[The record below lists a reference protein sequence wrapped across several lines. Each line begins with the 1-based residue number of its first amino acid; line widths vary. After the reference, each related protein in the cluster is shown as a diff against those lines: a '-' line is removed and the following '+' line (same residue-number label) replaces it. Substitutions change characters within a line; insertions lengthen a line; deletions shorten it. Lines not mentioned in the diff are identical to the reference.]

1 MTPSGAGDHLEFIR
15 RAGQTTRRAIAEHTG
30 LSRSVVAQT
39 VSELIA
45 QGLVIEHRL
54 GAAAV
59 SAAAVS
65 AAAVSAASAASAAS
79 AGRARATRG
88 RPTAVLQLARQHGV
102 IVACDIGHRHITV
115 AVADLHG
122 HELVE
127 QSIHFPV
134 DEGSAQTFAATHSLV
149 MQLLDQARSTLA
161 EVCGFGIS
169 LPFPI
174 TTGRASGRASV
185 RAPANLAGWHGTN
198 LADAAPAGLSCPVI
212 IDNDANFGAWG
223 ERMFG
228 GTTAIDNLL
237 YVKLS
242 DGIGAGLIVNGTL
255 LAGATGLGGEMGHI
269 EVQPGGALCRC
280 GRRGC
285 LEAVIAECLPDYHRA
300 GLRVGR
306 AVAQLCAFVDPEV
319 VVLGGRIGSVGE
331 PLLAGVREALAEFS
345 QDATVS
351 VVVRSA
357 AWGTRSE
364 LMGIIDRTLAAAWA
378 SDRIA
383 GRHGTRE
390 SAAAYDRRSA

>member
-1 MTPSGAGDHLEFIR
+1 MSVSATTPPGAGDHLEFIR
-15 RAGQTTRRAIAEHTG
+15 RAGHTTRRAIAEHTG

-54 GAAAV
+54 STAAV
-59 SAAAVS
+59 TA
-65 AAAVSAASAASAAS
+65 AAS
-79 AGRARATRG
+79 AGRARAARG

-102 IVACDIGHRHITV
+102 VVACDIGHRHVTV
-115 AVADLHG
+115 AIADLHG
-122 HELVE
+122 HLIAE
-127 QSIHFPV
+127 QSIDFPV
-134 DEGSAQTFAATHSLV
+134 DEGSAQTFSATHALV
-149 MQLLDQARSTLA
+149 FRLLDEARSTVA
-161 EVCGFGIS
+161 DVCGFGVS

-174 TTGRASGRASV
+174 TTGRASVPIPTV
-185 RAPANLAGWHGTN
+185 RAPSNLDGWHSTN
-198 LADAAPAGLSCPVI
+198 LTDATPAGLSCPVV

-223 ERMFG
+223 ERMVG
-228 GTTAIDNLL
+228 NSAAIDNLL

-269 EVQPGGALCRC
+269 EVQAGGALCRC

-285 LEAVIAECLPDYHRA
+285 LEAVVADCLPDYHRA

-319 VVLGGRIGSVGE
+319 VVLGGRVGSMGE
-331 PLLAGVREALAEFS
+331 PLLAGVRQALADYS
-345 QDATVS
+345 LDGTVS

-357 AWGTRSE
+357 AWGARSE

-383 GRHGTRE
+383 GRRSPRE
-390 SAAAYDRRSA
+390 ASAAYDRRSA